1 MSKNKK
7 IVSIGGQAV
16 LEGVMMKGPFKTAT
30 AIRTSENQIE
40 CLVENNGNKDKH
52 KFLRLPIVRG
62 CVNFVD
68 SMVNGMRALMA
79 SAEYLDVEEEEQE
92 SKLDRWLK
100 KRMGDKYKN
109 ITLYIT
115 VLLSVLLSICL
126 FILVPTVIAQFLQW
140 GLRKTG
146 LIVFVDTGL
155 FVSSIEGIVKMA
167 IFLLYIYGVS
177 KMKEI
182 RRVYEYHGA
191 EHKTISCYEAGEEL
205 TVENVKKH
213 TRFHPRCGTSFLF
226 LVMMISIIVYAF
238 LPTFAGYGKIQQLLL
253 RMGTRILFLPL
264 VSGISYEFI
273 KLAGRSNNRFVKLFS
288 KPGLWLQ
295 HLTTREPDKSQ
306 IEVAIAAV
314 KAVIPEEDDEN
325 NTICYE

>member
-30 AIRTSENQIE
+30 AIRTSKNQIE

-68 SMVNGMRALMA
+68 SMVNGMRALMT

-140 GLRKTG
+140 GLSKTE

-155 FVSSIEGIVKMA
+155 FVSAIEGMVKMA
-167 IFLLYIYGVS
+167 IFCLYIYGVS

-226 LVMMISIIVYAF
+226 LVILISIIVYAF
-238 LPTFAGYGKIQQLLL
+238 LPTFAEYGKIQQLLL

-273 KLAGRSNNRFVKLFS
+273 KLAGRSNNHFVKLFS

-314 KAVIPEEDDEN
+314 KAVIPEKDDEN